1 MRIAVTRF
9 ASNAS
14 VVRNLTSD
22 AASLKTAVN
31 SLSATGATAADKGMA
46 SAQAALQGARQDAKK
61 IVIFFTDG
69 VPTTIDR
76 FDVGVANGA
85 VGTAKTLKAGGTQIY
100 SIGIFS
106 GANPAQTSFGG
117 DETSSAN
124 RFMHAVSSNYP
135 NATAYNNWG
144 NGSNRGY
151 YKATN
156 NATDLTRIF
165 DDIQQEI
172 ITESAYT
179 GVSITDTLSQY
190 ARQSGIAY
198 NTAIVKNVDGMTF
211 YEATGGVNLTATN
224 LPDDAETPILNR
236 DYTLRYSGDGNGAVR
251 VEFANDYALAHMA
264 TYTVSYDIE
273 PTDLAYTQYAEYG
286 YGATVGD
293 AGTGETSEGKHGLR
307 SNENAQVCYTFD
319 GQSGCAAYQHPVL
332 QVPAAN
338 IAVAKQWLVEQPAE
352 GTKLTIHLAGG
363 NVAKT
368 ATLEA
373 GNEWNGGFESLA
385 PGAYQLYEDAVS
397 GYSPAD
403 GTGLIGINVNKDE
416 LWQAFDAGQV
426 KTYEA
431 VFRNERNVVQL
442 SEGVNVSK
450 TVQGNDHDGAFAFTL
465 TDITTDEQ
473 KARNTG
479 TLLRGMEGGKQTV
492 SIGGLKDGEAK
503 TATFTA
509 DANGDPLTFTTPLT
523 ADGDTYTFAVT
534 ETQPDAACR

>member
-1 MRIAVTRF
+1 M
-9 ASNAS
+9 
-14 VVRNLTSD
+14 
-22 AASLKTAVN
+22 N

-172 ITESAYT
+172 ITGSAYT

-211 YEATGGVNLTATN
+211 YEVTGGVNLTATN

-236 DYTLRYSGDGNGAVR
+236 DYTLWYSGDGNGAVR

-293 AGTGETSEGKHGLR
+293 AGTGETWRESPDCAPTRTPR
-307 SNENAQVCYTFD
+307 SATPSTDN
-319 GQSGCAAYQHPVL
+319 
-332 QVPAAN
+332 PAAPPTS
-338 IAVAKQWLVEQPAE
+338 IRYCRCRPR
-352 GTKLTIHLAGG
+352 
-363 NVAKT
+363 
-368 ATLEA
+368 TLPSPNS
-373 GNEWNGGFESLA
+373 GLWNSR
-385 PGAYQLYEDAVS
+385 P
-397 GYSPAD
+397 
-403 GTGLIGINVNKDE
+403 
-416 LWQAFDAGQV
+416 
-426 KTYEA
+426 
-431 VFRNERNVVQL
+431 
-442 SEGVNVSK
+442 
-450 TVQGNDHDGAFAFTL
+450 
-465 TDITTDEQ
+465 
-473 KARNTG
+473 KARN
-479 TLLRGMEGGKQTV
+479 
-492 SIGGLKDGEAK
+492 
-503 TATFTA
+503 
-509 DANGDPLTFTTPLT
+509 
-523 ADGDTYTFAVT
+523 
-534 ETQPDAACR
+534 